1 MQFKF
6 RSKIWDRNKS
16 SNIYLGLVEH
26 NQEFR
31 ERILHLFL
39 IFCLL
44 VVGCLIQGKNLTQF
58 FQAAIPQVRFF
69 QPSPNDYF
77 FLTLKL
83 AISISIILETPIF
96 LVYILCYLFPAL
108 LSRERFAFFNL
119 TLLAI
124 FLFLTGSFYAYKIV
138 VPLAL
143 KFFFLYTQD
152 VLEPLWAFTDYIE
165 FLSVIYIGCI
175 ISFQIPTIQILLGFL
190 GLCTS
195 KNCFNWLRYVLVG
208 STVLGAILTPSTDPL
223 TQLIFS
229 LVLILL
235 YTIGSIILMF
245 LEKFR
250 ILY

>member
-1 MQFKF
+1 MKFKF
-6 RSKIWDRNKS
+6 KSNIWERNKS
-16 SNIYLGLVEH
+16 SNIYLGLTEH
-26 NQEFR
+26 NQELR
-31 ERILHLFL
+31 ERIFHLIL
-39 IFCLL
+39 IFILL
-44 VVGCLIQGKNLTQF
+44 IVFWLVEGKSLTQF

-83 AISISIILETPIF
+83 AISISIILEIPLIV
-96 LVYILCYLFPAL
+96 LYIICYLFPAL
-108 LSRERFAFFNL
+108 LSREQLAFLSL
-119 TLLAI
+119 TVLAI
-124 FLFLTGSFYAYKIV
+124 FLFLTGSLYAYKVV

-175 ISFQIPTIQILLGFL
+175 ISFQIPTLQILLGFF
-190 GLCTS
+190 GICTS
-195 KNCFNWLRYVLVG
+195 KNCFNWLRYVLVA
-208 STVLGAILTPSTDPL
+208 STILGAILTPSTDPL

-229 LVLILL
+229 VVLLFL
-235 YTIGSIILMF
+235 YTIGAIVLLF